1 MAKQRNAAGAHGSG
15 LLERPLTARSVLAS
29 LLLGMH
35 PPRLAG
41 ARLVRWCGVFGIAE
55 GTARVAL
62 SRMVDRGELAAT
74 DGVYELAGP
83 VRARQRVQEWS
94 LDPDAGDWDGRGAW
108 APSSAPPAMR
118 PTGPG
123 SATRCG
129 GCGTP
134 KRAKASGC
142 GPTNLPRASGPDDAW
157 EVADAQCE
165 WWTARPER
173 DPRELAT
180 ELFDPDAWAARA
192 SALLAALTRATDS
205 LAAPTDADLAH
216 AFEAGAAVLTHLRAD
231 PLLPVALCPAPWP
244 GDRLRAAYA
253 EYQHAFGAAVREWF
267 RAGA

>member
-1 MAKQRNAAGAHGSG
+1 MLRGTQRTPGAAAHRPLGARQPPARHAPAAAGRGPPGALVWCVRDRGRHGPRRAEPHGRSRRARRRPTASTSSRARCGPANACRSG
-15 LLERPLTARSVLAS
+15 VSTRTPVT
-29 LLLGMH
+29 
-35 PPRLAG
+35 
-41 ARLVRWCGVFGIAE
+41 
-55 GTARVAL
+55 GTA
-62 SRMVDRGELAAT
+62 
-74 DGVYELAGP
+74 
-83 VRARQRVQEWS
+83 
-94 LDPDAGDWDGRGAW
+94 RGAW
-108 APSSAPPAMR
+108 APSSAPPATR

-165 WWTARPER
+165 WWTAPNRARSARAR
-173 DPRELAT
+173 DRVVRSRRVGC
-180 ELFDPDAWAARA
+180 AARRRC
-192 SALLAALTRATDS
+192 SLRSTRATDS
-205 LAAPTDADLAH
+205 LATPTDADLAH

-231 PLLPVALCPAPWP
+231 PLLPVALCPAAWP